1 MSRYTHQ
8 FAIDRCKV
16 SSVERVTVCDF
27 TKMGRDDERYARG
40 DSTVLLEVFIAFT
53 DDERNVFIFVS
64 DEQRHQLADCFR
76 VGGCVEATV
85 AGRRRE
91 ATTDGVGRVRT
102 RGVVFSDRWSEE
114 TRFRRVHASRFGV
127 CTEHELAY
135 AFKLGVSRASSRRA
149 RKGSFSPFFLARR
162 EHRQRSAD
170 G

>member
-40 DSTVLLEVFIAFT
+40 DSTVLLEVCIAFT
-53 DDERNVFIFVS
+53 GDDRNVFIFVS

-85 AGRRRE
+85 AG
-91 ATTDGVGRVRT
+91 
-102 RGVVFSDRWSEE
+102 
-114 TRFRRVHASRFGV
+114 
-127 CTEHELAY
+127 
-135 AFKLGVSRASSRRA
+135 
-149 RKGSFSPFFLARR
+149 
-162 EHRQRSAD
+162 
-170 G
+170 